1 MLYPG
6 IIYHCDLSEPNPEP
20 KVFREVEVKGIKH
33 EDIETR
39 QVISLFLVICLISV
53 EHTVMLCILTVLL
66 IFRVMMLLL

>member
-20 KVFREVEVKGIKH
+20 KVFREVEVKGIKN

-39 QVISLFLVICLISV
+39 QVISLFLVSCLISV